1 MAAGRKSRPTWMD
14 AAGRLIGLLAKCASL
29 IEMLRRLI

>member
-14 AAGRLIGLLAKCASL
+14 TAGRQIGLLAKFASL